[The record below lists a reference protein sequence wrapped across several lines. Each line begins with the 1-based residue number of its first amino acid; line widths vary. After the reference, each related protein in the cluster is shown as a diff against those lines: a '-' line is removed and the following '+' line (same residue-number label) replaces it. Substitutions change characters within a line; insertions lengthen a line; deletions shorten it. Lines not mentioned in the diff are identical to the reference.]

1 MVTTAATAQQTD
13 APSALKSDACPFSLL
28 SAAKTSA
35 PTVSKID
42 THPLTSVTAA
52 TTRAQT
58 AASMQTSYCPFGG
71 AQASVTGLAG
81 HTTDASVQSDGCL
94 GIPKQSLLTHSPES
108 SSAAAPAATCPFSF
122 STQPTPYE
130 PAAEAAS
137 GDADTAGS
145 QLMTDDVL
153 KEYEHAF
160 SLDPDEAMMHAYAAL
175 LADKVAEA
183 DTEADTE
190 AAAYLPEQAGCP
202 MMTGLSLQA
211 SGHPEAHTPPDG
223 HSTADGSIQAP
234 CSSQQESRQRKAPL
248 ADASTE
254 GDADIPSAANTT
266 AAQTDCMAGPK
277 AGPQAELETNTW
289 AEPVAKCKHEQTKP
303 ADWAQAGQSTSK
315 SWMAVISSLWHDLL
329 QQPPRWHV
337 IMLAC
342 FGIQLAMTLYFSLV
356 HQRFFPCSLRV
367 CI

>member
-42 THPLTSVTAA
+42 TYPLTSVTAA
-52 TTRAQT
+52 TTSAQT

-81 HTTDASVQSDGCL
+81 HTTDASVQSGGCL

-122 STQPTPYE
+122 STQPTPHE

-183 DTEADTE
+183 DTEADAE
-190 AAAYLPEQAGCP
+190 AAAHLPEQAGCP

-211 SGHPEAHTPPDG
+211 SGHPEAHTPPDR
-223 HSTADGSIQAP
+223 HSKADGSNQAP

-254 GDADIPSAANTT
+254 GDANIPSAANTT

-277 AGPQAELETNTW
+277 AGPQAELETNTC
-289 AEPVAKCKHEQTKP
+289 AEPMAKRKQEQAKP

-356 HQRFFPCSLRV
+356 HQRFFSSSLGICV
-367 CI
+367 